1 MLSGRGQKHK
11 DIEDIAK
18 VKNSMFENS
27 LSKKTKNLPESNDDK
42 LGADTQAQEL
52 KMPQVESSYPLFVAK
67 YDYAQQTDEDLGF
80 KKGDLLY
87 IVDMSDGNWW
97 LAKAKKSGQE
107 GYIPNNLVAEVNSLE
122 AEE

>member
-1 MLSGRGQKHK
+1 MGGGGQWDK
-11 DIEDIAK
+11 DIEDISIG
-18 VKNSMFENS
+18 NSIFRNPF
-27 LSKKTKNLPESNDDK
+27 SKKLPESNNDK

-67 YDYAQQTDEDLGF
+67 YDYGQQTDEDLGF

-87 IVDMSDGNWW
+87 IVDMSDGDWW